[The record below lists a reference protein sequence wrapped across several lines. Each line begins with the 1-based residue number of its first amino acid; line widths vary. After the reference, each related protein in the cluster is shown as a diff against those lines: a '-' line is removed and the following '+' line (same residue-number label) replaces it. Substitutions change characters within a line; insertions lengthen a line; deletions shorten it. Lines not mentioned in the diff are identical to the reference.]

1 MRLAWN
7 KGISL
12 SNRNFQLRRTKPLW
26 SICTLSFL
34 ICLMVLPSSAQD
46 KKRVAVLNFDYGTVQ
61 SSVAGLFG
69 TNVDVGKGVSDLIVQ
84 KLVEDGRYSV
94 IERNALDKVLA
105 EQNFSNSDRGDSSSG
120 AKIGRVLGVD
130 AVIMGMITQFG
141 RDDQSTTL
149 GGAATANY
157 TSKFGL
163 GGIQKRKAKAVVG
176 ITARMVDTS
185 TAQILAAVTGSGES
199 TRAGTSLLGAG
210 GNDGGQAGGAY
221 DMSSKNF
228 ADTILGEAVHK
239 AVDSLGNQLDAQAT
253 SLPTHKVQM
262 SGLVADVTGNTLIL
276 NVGTK
281 TGLRIGDTLDVSR
294 PVRTIKDPATGKVIK
309 TITNKVGTVTIT
321 EVDEASATAT
331 YKGEDPAKVGDA
343 VSNGDAKADS
353 ATAGKGVPVPVP
365 NQPSVVILQDGRNQP
380 IPLTRAIIVQ
390 TKTKPSPLGGLAS
403 DETMNGNITAAMS
416 SASQNVAAA
425 SMIPGN
431 SNLGSTMMM
440 ANPMVGGAM
449 MAGRLFSHRK
459 QMVTE
464 VWTIARPKSET
475 VIRNPQ
481 PAFEVY
487 CENLTAIKA
496 DEYEPVLLKLEPGSN
511 FRLVGATEVKQDELQ
526 ASSTEWKLY
535 SSFVEERIAGRVK
548 KSGTGSY
555 QLQPSSP
562 LPEGEYA
569 LALRPINKDKKF
581 SAVSLSQNVGDGLV
595 FNSVWSFEVQ

>member
-1 MRLAWN
+1 MWLAWN

-12 SNRNFQLRRTKPLW
+12 TNRNFQLRQTKPLW
-26 SICTLSFL
+26 TTCTLWFV

-84 KLVEDGRYSV
+84 KLVEDGKYSV
-94 IERNALDKVLA
+94 IERNALDRVLA
-105 EQNFSNSDRGDSSSG
+105 EQNLSNSDRADSSTG

-130 AVIMGMITQFG
+130 AVIMGTITQFG

-157 TSKFGL
+157 TSKFGF
-163 GGIQKRKAKAVVG
+163 GAIQKRKAKAVVG

-185 TAQILAAVTGSGES
+185 TAEIVAAVSGLGES
-199 TRAGTSLLGAG
+199 TRAGTSLLSAG

-239 AVDSLGNQLDAQAT
+239 AVDSLGSQLDAQAT
-253 SLPTHKVQM
+253 SLPTRKVQM
-262 SGLVADVTGNTLIL
+262 SGLVADVSGNTLIL
-276 NVGTK
+276 NLGSK
-281 TGLRIGDTLDVSR
+281 AGLRMGDTLDVSR
-294 PVRTIKDPATGKVIK
+294 TVRTIKDPVTGKVIK
-309 TITNKVGTVTIT
+309 TITNKVGTASIT
-321 EVDEASATAT
+321 EVDEDCATAT
-331 YKGEDPAKVGDA
+331 YSGAGPAKVGDA
-343 VSNGDAKADS
+343 VSNGDAKEDS
-353 ATAGKGVPVPVP
+353 AAASNGVPVPVP
-365 NQPSVVILQDGRNQP
+365 SQPSAVILHDGRNQP
-380 IPLTRAIIVQ
+380 IPPSRATIVQ
-390 TKTKPSPLGGLAS
+390 TKAKPSPLGALAS
-403 DETMNGNITAAMS
+403 DGTMNGSMTAAMS
-416 SASQNVAAA
+416 STSQNAAA
-425 SMIPGN
+425 SMMPGN
-431 SNLGSTMMM
+431 SNLGNTMMM

-449 MAGRLFSHRK
+449 MAGQLFSHRK
-459 QMVTE
+459 QIVTE
-464 VWTIARPKSET
+464 VWTIAGPKSET
-475 VIRNPQ
+475 VIRNLQ
-481 PAFEVY
+481 PAFEVHY
-487 CENLTAIKA
+487 ENLSAIKA

-535 SSFVEERIAGRVK
+535 SSFVEERVASQVK
-548 KSGTGSY
+548 KSGSGSY
-555 QLQPSSP
+555 QLEPSSP
-562 LPEGEYA
+562 LPRGEYA

-581 SAVSLSQNVGDGLV
+581 SASSLNQNIGDGLM